1 MKKLFKKTLA
11 VVLALCMLFSVT
23 AVGAGAVTAEEDV
36 QITSLED
43 YVASS
48 AAPVDD
54 AASDQLMETFAKF
67 LRWLSNFFINDFLLG
82 IVANLVPRSSNYMK
96 LSEVNLEEAENF
108 FKGSEYFAD
117 TKNPAEDAV
126 WSLGYASES
135 ILPDDFGKEGYKYTR
150 GSYIPYWFTTE
161 VYTEEDGTP
170 EDIKVRTIAMNDGR
184 GVVIFASID
193 CIGISNADIR
203 KIRAAI
209 SQEELEKYGIISI
222 NVTAT
227 HTHSGIDTQGVWTA
241 PISTLANNVL
251 RFTFRDIENYKSGV
265 NEDLLN
271 KIIDSSAKSIR
282 TACENMVEGDLFY
295 ARTNIA
301 DYVRDRTP
309 PYVCD
314 QEMYRLVFRPYV
326 KSAKPTLISTFGCHP
341 ESASYDYLTTDN
353 GIQIDSKL
361 SADFVYY
368 MEKVANYA
376 GYNFIFIQG
385 NVGTNTSSRGL
396 SSDGLDHTSHLSA
409 VRFGYEL
416 GYIALSMTMTKEE
429 RIALN
434 EATGDLLGVK
444 EYAGTEHYTVWYEGL
459 ETVSEEKVTPVL
471 NVRHEQILL
480 PIDNNVAKILL
491 KTGIASN
498 SLVFDNQNFDYY
510 GLTEIGYME
519 IGDSLKIFL
528 DPGELMSELLLDSTP
543 LADFPYLALRDYY
556 GEDLI
561 VCDLMNDAAGYIE
574 PDPYY
579 TVAGVQYDKEAGS
592 LESDTWC
599 LLVSMGQHT
608 ASSIIGEFIDLV
620 ESVR

>member
-1 MKKLFKKTLA
+1 MKKLFKKTIAL
-11 VVLALCMLFSVT
+11 VLALCLLLSVT
-23 AVGAGAVTAEEDV
+23 AVGTSAAETDMQTV
-36 QITSLED
+36 SLED
-43 YVASS
+43 YIASS
-48 AAPVDD
+48 EATSDD
-54 AASDQLMETFAKF
+54 GASANFMQNIAKF
-67 LRWLSNFFINDFLLG
+67 LRWLANFIINDFLLG
-82 IVANLVPRSSNYMK
+82 IVATLVPKSTDYMK
-96 LSEVNLEEAENF
+96 MSDVNLEEAPNF
-108 FKGSEYFAD
+108 FKGSETFAD
-117 TKNPAEDAV
+117 TSAPASDAV

-135 ILPDDFGKEGYKYTR
+135 ILPDDFGTEEYKYTR

-170 EDIKVRTIAMNDGR
+170 EDIKVRTVAMDDGR

-193 CIGISNADIR
+193 CIGISNADVR
-203 KIRAAI
+203 KIRAAV
-209 SQEELEKYGIISI
+209 SQEDIEKYGIISI

-251 RFTFRDIENYKSGV
+251 RYTFQDIENYKSGV
-265 NEDLLN
+265 NEDLLA
-271 KIIDSSAKSIR
+271 KIIESSAATIR
-282 TACENMVEGDLFY
+282 TACETMTEGDLYY
-295 ARTNIA
+295 ARTDIA

-309 PYVCD
+309 PYASD
-314 QEMYRLVFRPYV
+314 NEMYRLVFEPYDAAV
-326 KSAKPTLISTFGCHP
+326 APTLISTFGCHP
-341 ESASYDYLTTDN
+341 ESASYDYLTTDD

-368 MEKVANYA
+368 MEKVCNAA
-376 GYNFIFIQG
+376 GYNFIYIQG

-396 SSDGLDHTSHLSA
+396 TSDNIDNTSHDSA
-409 VRFGYEL
+409 VRFGYEM
-416 GYIALSMTMTKEE
+416 GYIALSMTMTEE
-429 RIALN
+429 DRIALN
-434 EATGDLLGVK
+434 VATGDLLGV
-444 EYAGTEHYTVWYEGL
+444 EANAGNEGYTVWYEGL
-459 ETVSEEKVTPVL
+459 ATVEEEKVNPVM
-471 NVRHEQILL
+471 NIRHEQILI

-498 SLVFDNQNFDYY
+498 TLVYDNRTLDYY

-519 IGDSLKIFL
+519 IGNSVKMFL
-528 DPGELMSELLLDSTP
+528 NPGELMSELLLDSAP
-543 LADFPYLALRDYY
+543 LTDFPYLALRDYY

-579 TVAGVQYDKEAGS
+579 TVAGVQYDEEADS

-599 LLVSMGQHT
+599 LLVSMGKHT
-608 ASSIIGEFIDLV
+608 ASCIIGEFIDLV